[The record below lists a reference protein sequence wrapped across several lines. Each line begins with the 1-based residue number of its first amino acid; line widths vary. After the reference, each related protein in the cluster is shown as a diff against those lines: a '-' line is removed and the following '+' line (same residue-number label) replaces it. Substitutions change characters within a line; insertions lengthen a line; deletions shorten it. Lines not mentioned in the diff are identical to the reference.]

1 MRIFKTALAAFVV
14 VLLLIVV
21 LAWALGG
28 QGHLPFVYE
37 GFDK

>member
-1 MRIFKTALAAFVV
+1 MRLVKVALAAFVV
-14 VLLLIVV
+14 VLLLIVI

-28 QGHLPFVYE
+28 QGHLPFGYE